1 VTAALVR
8 WLGRRLLHARTCELV
23 LEPAL
28 ADVAHEELT
37 CVGARAGVVHRCR
50 LELATVAA
58 LVRGVWHD
66 LVWEERRPS
75 WHPPIATIVTTT
87 LLVASYNLSMGT
99 LMLGVGSRWS
109 PVRAL
114 DLDAVPQQR
123 FALATTLVFAFG
135 VAWVVRH
142 CHDARSR

>member
-1 VTAALVR
+1 MTTALVL
-8 WLGRRLLHARTCELV
+8 WLGRRLLHARTRELV

-28 ADVAHEELT
+28 ADVAHDELT
-37 CVGARAGVVHRCR
+37 GQRGRTAAGRWQLR
-50 LELATVAA
+50 LATIAA
-58 LVRGVWHD
+58 LVRGLWHD

-75 WHPPIATIVTTT
+75 WHPPVATIVTTA

-114 DLDAVPQQR
+114 ALDAVPQPR
-123 FALATTLVFAFG
+123 FAVAMTLVFAFG

-142 CHDARSR
+142 SHDARSR

>member
-1 VTAALVR
+1 MTAALVV

-28 ADVAHEELT
+28 ADLAHDELT
-37 CVGARAGVVHRCR
+37 GKPGRSWWR
-50 LELATVAA
+50 LGLATLAA
-58 LVRGVWHD
+58 LVHGLWHD

-75 WHPPIATIVTTT
+75 WHPPMATIVTTA

-114 DLDAVPQQR
+114 ALDTVPQQR
-123 FALATTLVFAFG
+123 FALAMTLVFAFG

>member
-1 VTAALVR
+1 MTAALVV

-28 ADVAHEELT
+28 ADVAHDELT
-37 CVGARAGVVHRCR
+37 GKPGRNWWR
-50 LELATVAA
+50 LGLATLEA
-58 LVRGVWHD
+58 LVHGLWHD

-75 WHPPIATIVTTT
+75 WHPPMATIATTV

-114 DLDAVPQQR
+114 ALDTVPQQR
-123 FALATTLVFAFG
+123 FALAMTLVFAFG
-135 VAWVVRH
+135 EGWVVRH

>member
-1 VTAALVR
+1 MTAALVM

-28 ADVAHEELT
+28 ADLAHEALT
-37 CVGARAGVVHRCR
+37 GGRGRTAG
-50 LELATVAA
+50 LATLAA
-58 LVRGVWHD
+58 LARGIWHD
-66 LVWEERRPS
+66 LVWEERRPL
-75 WHPPIATIVTTT
+75 WHPPMATLVTTA

-109 PVRAL
+109 PMRAL
-114 DLDAVPQQR
+114 ALDAVPQQR

-142 CHDARSR
+142 CHDARSRFP

>member
-1 VTAALVR
+1 VTAALVV

-28 ADVAHEELT
+28 ADVAHDELT
-37 CVGARAGVVHRCR
+37 GARGRTAVDRWR
-50 LELATVAA
+50 LGLATLAA
-58 LVRGVWHD
+58 LVRGLWHD

-75 WHPPIATIVTTT
+75 WHPPMATIVTTA

-114 DLDAVPQQR
+114 ALDTVPQQR
-123 FALATTLVFAFG
+123 FALGMTRVFAFG

>member
-1 VTAALVR
+1 MTAALVR
-8 WLGRRLLHARTCELV
+8 WLGRRLVHARTCELV

-28 ADVAHEELT
+28 ADVAYDELIGLRGRT
-37 CVGARAGVVHRCR
+37 APGRWR

-58 LVRGVWHD
+58 LARGIWHD

-75 WHPPIATIVTTT
+75 WHSPMATIVTTA

-114 DLDAVPQQR
+114 ALDAVPQQR